1 MESAAISTLA
11 SKIISSLKAKNS
23 GEYLISV
30 EQHIP
35 LKREY
40 DDNIA
45 AILAIR
51 HPAHT
56 RFSAEITI
64 DLDGEQGLGVW
75 DHKLSRIV
83 LGWGF
88 EPLPLP
94 KDLLETLVGKILAG
108 HCYLVESGTFTF
120 LKRRLLLIES
130 KEYNSITSYYGQN
143 ILAGLNIRSFRG
155 SGERISFGS
164 AWTE

>member
-11 SKIISSLKAKNS
+11 SKIISSLKAKNL

-83 LGWGF
+83 LAWGF
-88 EPLPLP
+88 E
-94 KDLLETLVGKILAG
+94 
-108 HCYLVESGTFTF
+108 HCLCQRTCWKHWSARYWPDTV
-120 LKRRLLLIES
+120 
-130 KEYNSITSYYGQN
+130 
-143 ILAGLNIRSFRG
+143 
-155 SGERISFGS
+155 ISWNQAPSHF
-164 AWTE
+164 